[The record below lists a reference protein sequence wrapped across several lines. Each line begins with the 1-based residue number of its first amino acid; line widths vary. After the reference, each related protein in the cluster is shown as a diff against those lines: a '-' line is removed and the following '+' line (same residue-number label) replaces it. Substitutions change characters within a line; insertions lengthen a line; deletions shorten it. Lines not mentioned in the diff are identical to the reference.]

1 MKNRSVRETDSVR
14 GPVFLYECYKELQA
28 VLFDLDGTLID
39 SMWMWRA
46 IDIEYLARYGVVMPE
61 GLQEELGG
69 RSMRETA
76 VYFRERFGIPDAEE
90 IMMADWNDMARRK
103 YAEEVPLKP
112 HVLDFLKWCRSRG
125 LRLGIATSNSREL
138 TETVLSAHGIS
149 DYFDEVV
156 TGDEVL
162 RGKPAP
168 DIYLT
173 AAKRLGVSPG
183 RCMVFEDVPD
193 GIRAGKAAGMYV
205 TAVEDLF
212 SAGQRAEKQR
222 LADCYIR
229 DYRALLAAGTGEAPL
244 VCGDA

>member
-1 MKNRSVRETDSVR
+1 MKDRSFKETDSVR
-14 GPVFLYECYKELQA
+14 EPVFLYECYEELQA
-28 VLFDLDGTLID
+28 VLFDLDGTLVD

-46 IDIEYLARYGVVMPE
+46 IDIEYLARYDVVMPD

-76 VYFRERFGIPDAEE
+76 VYFRERFGIPDEEE

-112 HVLDFLKWCRSRG
+112 YALDFLQWCRSSG

-138 TETVLSAHGIS
+138 TETVLSAHGIA
-149 DYFDEVV
+149 DHFDTVV
-156 TGDEVL
+156 TGDEAL

-173 AAKRLGVSPG
+173 AAKRLGVSPE

-212 SAGQRAEKQR
+212 SAGQRAEKQQ

-229 DYRALLAAGTGEAPL
+229 DYRELLGGAIREESEGQ
-244 VCGDA
+244 